1 MKNYVLNICERVEN
15 QPMDTRNWL
24 RNIGVGLGAL
34 VGVSVWLSRRG
45 GRIEP
50 IIGGENLNFN
60 WHDLNINYQR
70 NGKGPALLFLHQISP
85 LMSNFEWQRLFN
97 HFAKYYTVFAP
108 DLPSHGSS
116 DRLLNYSPESFV
128 NFVQD
133 FITNVIKEP
142 TAIVASHLS
151 CAVAIAATRQLPQQV
166 SRLVLISPL
175 GLTVGAEQPSWR
187 DKAVAAVYRLP
198 IIGTDLYLTQV
209 SKRRIRQFL
218 NASLVDKNY
227 LTVDLVNQCYRN
239 AHQPKARQLATYFNS
254 KQLNLNVRQP
264 YQELN
269 LPILVIGGNRS
280 LNPPVDSL
288 NQFVDLNR
296 AAELRIFEA
305 CGDLPHIERSGKLN
319 AVLEHWLETGRLAA

>member
-1 MKNYVLNICERVEN
+1 MN
-15 QPMDTRNWL
+15 TRNWL
-24 RNIGVGLGAL
+24 RSIGVGLGAL
-34 VGVSVWLSRRG
+34 VGMTVWLSRRG
-45 GRIEP
+45 GRMEP
-50 IIGGENLNFN
+50 IIGGESLTFN
-60 WHDLNINYQR
+60 WQDLNITYQKD
-70 NGKGPALLFLHQISP
+70 GKGPSVLFLHQISP

-108 DLPSHGSS
+108 DLPSHGGSEV
-116 DRLLNYSPESFV
+116 LLNYTPETFV
-128 NFVQD
+128 AFVKD
-133 FITNVIKEP
+133 FINNVIKEP
-142 TAIVASHLS
+142 TALVASHLS
-151 CAVAIAATRQLPQQV
+151 CAVAIAAAQQLPNQV

-175 GLTVGAEQPSWR
+175 GLTAGAEQPRWR

-198 IIGTDLYLTQV
+198 LIGADLYLTQV

-218 NASLVDKNY
+218 SASLVDKNY

-239 AHQPKARQLATYFNS
+239 AHQPKARQLAIYLNS
-254 KQLNLNVRQP
+254 KQLNLNVTQP

-269 LPILVIGGNRS
+269 LPILIIGGNRS
-280 LNPPVDSL
+280 LTPPVDTL